1 MSYGTGRPPIVRE
14 DETIIRC
21 REFLNHPLAIET
33 DLRLIASVEIMSIR
47 GASLCPRSL
56 HEVNLLTTPYLSLAV
71 VPAPLHLQMYNLPE
85 EEVVGPE
92 TLARLHQANVDFE
105 SWFKNW
111 DAIFGEPGVL
121 PA

>member
-47 GASLCPRSL
+47 GPFSFPF
-56 HEVNLLTTPYLSLAV
+56 
-71 VPAPLHLQMYNLPE
+71 PAHIL
-85 EEVVGPE
+85 
-92 TLARLHQANVDFE
+92 
-105 SWFKNW
+105 
-111 DAIFGEPGVL
+111 
-121 PA
+121 